1 MKNKHLFIIA
11 TVCAL
16 CTFGAQDARAQKMYM
31 DGEMLILD
39 CGSDSGFPQ
48 NIVEKQTGQKATI
61 QNDIN
66 LIHGSQNKT
75 VYQKL
80 EIETSNNS
88 KVTWTAAYNACA
100 GKNKDGVTVW
110 RLPTQREMHLI
121 SIFGTSIKELTKNE
135 LAICWALTEQ
145 PNEGG
150 WYVRPDGFSAAA
162 SKAVSVTEDNR
173 DIYYRCVREIPV
185 TETAPATQVSKKT
198 K

>member
-16 CTFGAQDARAQKMYM
+16 CTFRAQDARAQKMYM
-31 DGEMLILD
+31 DGEILILD

-61 QNDIN
+61 QDDIN
-66 LIHGSQNKT
+66 LIHGTQNKT

-100 GKNKDGVTVW
+100 VVGICEDCRGSGKNQLMGDAAIGRVGYCC
-110 RLPTQREMHLI
+110 I
-121 SIFGTSIKELTKNE
+121 SSS
-135 LAICWALTEQ
+135 
-145 PNEGG
+145 
-150 WYVRPDGFSAAA
+150 R
-162 SKAVSVTEDNR
+162 
-173 DIYYRCVREIPV
+173 
-185 TETAPATQVSKKT
+185 PATVLHTRCCHNKADCCDAQCLYGFFFPNHIFMLPR
-198 K
+198 